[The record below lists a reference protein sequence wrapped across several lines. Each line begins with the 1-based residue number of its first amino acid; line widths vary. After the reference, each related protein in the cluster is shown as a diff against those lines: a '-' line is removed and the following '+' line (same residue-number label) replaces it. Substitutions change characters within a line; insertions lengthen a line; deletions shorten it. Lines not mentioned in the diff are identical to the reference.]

1 MHEASRILVVSHTFH
16 PDTGSRAARLANF
29 CGHLTRKG
37 WSVHAFVPLGRG
49 GGGEGLDGLLSE
61 QVRGVEIHPSW
72 PGPVYGFAARRARAV
87 SGSGRKSPPRSLG
100 GPFRMWLAR
109 RLLEPSLEW
118 AVAGLPAFLQT
129 LESVKPDIVFCSSQ
143 PFASQLL
150 CLAARRLGRRFRWV
164 GDFGDPLVGGGGLAP
179 VPFWKDLWLGVESA
193 VLKEMDHLCVT
204 TPKTRR
210 LYLDRYPFFSQ
221 DRITVVRNGYDP
233 HQFRVQGHPAPPFRM
248 TYAGSIYYPRVAV
261 APFLEALH
269 RLRSADPARWEKAR
283 VRVVGPV
290 MPQAAGAFREAG
302 VELPGEV
309 TFGESLR
316 EMAEAHILLLWGNDA
331 GIQIPGKVYYYV
343 GSRRPIL
350 CMVNS
355 PDDDLADLLKPYPLA
370 KIAVNEPEAIA
381 TALAELRPIADDQST
396 EVAGEEFVRECAWQG
411 RFEIL
416 DGILA
421 GLGPAP

>member
-1 MHEASRILVVSHTFH
+1 
-16 PDTGSRAARLANF
+16 
-29 CGHLTRKG
+29 
-37 WSVHAFVPLGRG
+37 
-49 GGGEGLDGLLSE
+49 
-61 QVRGVEIHPSW
+61 
-72 PGPVYGFAARRARAV
+72 
-87 SGSGRKSPPRSLG
+87 
-100 GPFRMWLAR
+100 
-109 RLLEPSLEW
+109 
-118 AVAGLPAFLQT
+118 
-129 LESVKPDIVFCSSQ
+129 
-143 PFASQLL
+143 
-150 CLAARRLGRRFRWV
+150 V

-179 VPFWKDLWLGVESA
+179 APFWKKLWIGLESA

-210 LYLDRYPFFSQ
+210 LYLDRYPFFPE

-233 HQFRVQGHPAPPFRM
+233 DQFRVRSQPLPPFRM

-261 APFLEALH
+261 APFLEALR
-269 RLRSADPARWEKAR
+269 RLRSADPERWGNAR

-290 MPQAAGAFREAG
+290 IPQAAKAFREAG

-316 EMAEAHILLLWGNDA
+316 EMAEAHILLLWGNDS

-355 PDDDLADLLKPYPLA
+355 LDDDLADLLKLYPLA
-370 KIAVNEPEAIA
+370 KIATNEPEAIA
-381 TALAELRPIADDQST
+381 AALAELRPMAEDQGIG
-396 EVAGEEFVRECAWQG
+396 VAGEEFAKECTWQG
-411 RFEIL
+411 QFKIL

-421 GLGPAP
+421 GLGGAT